1 MSARARVGAVVGVV
15 AVLGL
20 VFITAG
26 PGSGGGDE
34 KALAAKILKIADL
47 IEKGDATGGTAQAK
61 ALAKNTELEDVMHLF
76 RPRKKKGIGV
86 GEKAGAIN
94 PDGIEQQLLAL
105 GRDEP
110 SKAMV
115 TKDAKALQRVG
126 YVAAAIGE
134 FALAKPPEKDMG
146 EKKVSKWLQWSKD
159 MREAAVGF
167 ADSVKTNSPAAIH
180 KAAMKLNDSCNNCH
194 TVFRE

>member
-1 MSARARVGAVVGVV
+1 V
-15 AVLGL
+15 AAILGL
-20 VFITAG
+20 ASMVVDR
-26 PGSGGGDE
+26 SRGGEE

-47 IEKGDATGGTAQAK
+47 LEQGNAAAAKSAAQ

-76 RPRKKKGIGV
+76 RPRNKKGIGV
-86 GEKAGAIN
+86 GEKAGSIT

-115 TKDAKALQRVG
+115 TKGAKALQRMG
-126 YVAAAIGE
+126 FAAAAIGA
-134 FALAKPPEKDMG
+134 FASAKPPEKDMG
-146 EKKVSKWLQWSKD
+146 EKKVSKWLQWSAD
-159 MREAAVGF
+159 MQAAAIAF
-167 ADSVKTNSPAAIH
+167 AGSVKTNSPSAVH